1 MFNLKYSI
9 PKEIFAAFRNGSNY
23 DYHFIIKELAIGFER
38 KNSLGE
44 NNEKYKTFSV
54 PIIIEFK
61 WIGING
67 EEIRETVSCQM
78 QFINSARFMA
88 SSLSNHIDNIAEGI
102 HKIECKHGRD
112 NKKCEKCGIK
122 CKTCEC
128 CFEYK
133 NVKDDSMLYK
143 CLCCNKNYK
152 KIWWKLKEE
161 IC

>member
-61 WIGING
+61 RIG
-67 EEIRETVSCQM
+67 
-78 QFINSARFMA
+78 
-88 SSLSNHIDNIAEGI
+88 
-102 HKIECKHGRD
+102 
-112 NKKCEKCGIK
+112 
-122 CKTCEC
+122 
-128 CFEYK
+128 
-133 NVKDDSMLYK
+133 VKVW
-143 CLCCNKNYK
+143 N
-152 KIWWKLKEE
+152 
-161 IC
+161 